1 MPAAGKSSARKPTPA
16 QKPSGAAA
24 AKAAGAGVAAT
35 AAAKGTSGAAATAAG
50 AAGAAGAAAG
60 DGSSLTFKDLVQ
72 QLQAV
77 QASVLA
83 LPAVVLKDPAVKS
96 ALASLQAFS
105 SSLQR
110 AEVQAVKSIESVPVV
125 KQLQSELAVLAKAL
139 EPYKQAA
146 AANLNVANLVKQLP
160 APLQT
165 VEKEV
170 EKLAAGVS
178 ELIHIIS
185 HDGDKD
191 LFNGYPFNKD
201 ALALWFASV
210 FAYSSV
216 AYKDDATPYRAGG
229 YDPKA
234 AERFYAK
241 RWALKWA
248 RSAQLISVLGGW
260 SIGVLRDK
268 YEYGGIG
275 GKGNKWEENMPMRA
289 KQILNICTR
298 LGTTAIKIGQALS
311 IRGDILPAPYVKELS
326 ELQDRVK
333 PFPTQTAKAIIEE
346 ELAASGAG
354 SIKSVFRKISQDPV
368 AAASIGQVFKAELN
382 DGTEVAVK
390 VQRPGVIQDIALDL
404 YIVRLVAPLYKKVFK
419 LNSDLVGLV
428 DEWGRGFVDELDYQ
442 REAVNGKRFLAAMQA
457 RGLDTVTTS
466 EVVDDLSSDRIL
478 VTKWVDGER
487 LSKSTEDDV
496 GRLCG
501 VALNAYL
508 TMLLDT
514 GLLHCDPHPGNLL
527 RTPDG
532 KLCILD
538 FGMCIEVEKDL
549 QYGLIEYISHLMSED
564 YQAIP
569 GDLIRL
575 GFVPPGQE
583 AMIQRAGVV
592 EALASIL
599 KQLAQGGGPKKVQ
612 ERFIKQIK
620 DEFGDIPREELRE
633 KMVAR
638 FEELNRQGELEQ
650 QQRVGVAD
658 VASKMEEMQED
669 EQNYFQI
676 PPWMAYILRTF
687 SVLEGIGL
695 NQDED
700 YSIAQECYPYLA
712 RRLFTDNS
720 PRAQEAL
727 RQMLY
732 GSGGTGQLN
741 VARLEELASGFQSY
755 TAGTQSVDRTQGLD
769 KAATQAAELV
779 LSPEGNF
786 IQQVLLEEIAAL
798 VDASGRAA
806 LGRATANPVGQIAM
820 EALRQQR
827 NFAQQLPA
835 PLRLAFLPAE
845 LAIDTLELLK
855 PEQEDT
861 DALEVANKLWELVQR
876 GGKTEVD
883 DLASDIGLKGSGTD
897 SGPAGAGAGAGF
909 GLSQA
914 QLLQQVRLPRDQE
927 EVQQLVS
934 RLRELQPGV
943 AATSARFL
951 SILLQRS
958 ASRLE
963 ESLDLHQ
970 QTMSSSTVAFTQQV
984 ISALDSLDLALAD
997 FQQDIL
1003 KSELEAK
1010 DKKAAAAMGEHA
1022 AETASLQ
1029 LSQATTATSSAARGG
1044 VSANGALMWSK
1055 EAQAELDRAPF
1066 FVKGP
1071 AKEGAEKFAREQGAT
1086 EVTLEHVSLSKG
1098 NR

>member
-1 MPAAGKSSARKPTPA
+1 MVLDPA
-16 QKPSGAAA
+16 QATDAFIGLAQGAAASAAA
-24 AKAAGAGVAAT
+24 AKAGAGAATTAAAT
-35 AAAKGTSGAAATAAG
+35 AAA
-50 AAGAAGAAAG
+50 G
-60 DGSSLTFKDLVQ
+60 DTFKDLLQ

-77 QASVLA
+77 QVSVLA
-83 LPAVVLKDPAVKS
+83 LPTTVLKDPAVKS
-96 ALASLQAFS
+96 ALTSLQAFS
-105 SSLQR
+105 SSLQG
-110 AEVQAVKSIESVPVV
+110 AEVLALKSIESVPIW
-125 KQLQSELAVLAKAL
+125 KLLQSELAVLAKAL

-146 AANLNVANLVKQLP
+146 AAKLNVGYLVTQLP
-160 APLQT
+160 APLQMA
-165 VEKEV
+165 EKEL
-170 EKLAAGVS
+170 EKLLAGIS
-178 ELIHIIS
+178 EVIHIVS

-201 ALALWFASV
+201 ALAVCFVCVCVQVCVSLGALELGQDLWRGVCSAGMSLGADKMCVRACVRMCECGVWGGQLWFASV
-210 FAYSSV
+210 IAYSSV
-216 AYKDDATPYRAGG
+216 AYKDDETPYAPGR

-241 RWALKWA
+241 RWALKFG
-248 RSAQLISVLGGW
+248 RTAQLIGILGGW

-275 GKGNKWEENMPMRA
+275 GKGNKWDENMPMRA

-333 PFPTQTAKAIIEE
+333 PFPTKIAKAIIEE

-354 SIKSVFRKISQDPV
+354 SIKSVFRKISEDPV

-382 DGTEVAVK
+382 DGTVVAVK
-390 VQRPGVIQDIALDL
+390 VQRPDVIKDIALDL
-404 YIVRLVAPLYKKVFK
+404 YIVRSLSPLYKRVFK

-428 DEWGRGFVDELDYQ
+428 DEWGRGFVDELDYL
-442 REAVNGKRFLAAMQA
+442 REAVNGKRFLAAMEA
-457 RGLDTVTTS
+457 RGLDTVTTAK
-466 EVVDDLSSDRIL
+466 VVDDLSSNRIL
-478 VTKWVDGER
+478 VTEWVDGER
-487 LSKSTEDDV
+487 LSKSQEDDV

-633 KMVAR
+633 KMKAR
-638 FEELNRQGELEQ
+638 FEELNKQGELKQLQQ

-669 EQNYFQI
+669 EQGYFQI

-732 GSGGTGQLN
+732 GGSGGTGQLN

-755 TAGTQSVDRTQGLD
+755 TAGTQAVDRTQGLD
-769 KAATQAAELV
+769 KAANQAAELI

-798 VDASGRAA
+798 VDASARAA
-806 LGRATANPVGQIAM
+806 LGQATANPVGQIAM
-820 EALRQQR
+820 ETLKQQR

-855 PEQEDT
+855 PAQEDS
-861 DALEVANKLWELVQR
+861 DALEVANKLWKLVQR
-876 GGKTEVD
+876 SGKTDVE
-883 DLASDIGLKGSGTD
+883 DLASDIGLKGSGPTPSAGD
-897 SGPAGAGAGAGF
+897 GAAAGPRGGF
-909 GLSQA
+909 QQIA
-914 QLLQQVRLPRDQE
+914 ALQQLRLPRDQE
-927 EVQQLVS
+927 EVQQLLA
-934 RLRELQPGV
+934 RLRELQPGL

-963 ESLDLHQ
+963 EGLDLHQ
-970 QTMSSSTVAFTQQV
+970 RTLSSRCP
-984 ISALDSLDLALAD
+984 I
-997 FQQDIL
+997 
-1003 KSELEAK
+1003 
-1010 DKKAAAAMGEHA
+1010 
-1022 AETASLQ
+1022 
-1029 LSQATTATSSAARGG
+1029 G
-1044 VSANGALMWSK
+1044 VSL
-1055 EAQAELDRAPF
+1055 
-1066 FVKGP
+1066 
-1071 AKEGAEKFAREQGAT
+1071 
-1086 EVTLEHVSLSKG
+1086 VSLLLLSLLLLMLLLTKLCSPG
-1098 NR
+1098 E

>member
-1 MPAAGKSSARKPTPA
+1 M
-16 QKPSGAAA
+16 
-24 AKAAGAGVAAT
+24 
-35 AAAKGTSGAAATAAG
+35 
-50 AAGAAGAAAG
+50 
-60 DGSSLTFKDLVQ
+60 
-72 QLQAV
+72 
-77 QASVLA
+77 
-83 LPAVVLKDPAVKS
+83 
-96 ALASLQAFS
+96 
-105 SSLQR
+105 
-110 AEVQAVKSIESVPVV
+110 
-125 KQLQSELAVLAKAL
+125 
-139 EPYKQAA
+139 
-146 AANLNVANLVKQLP
+146 
-160 APLQT
+160 
-165 VEKEV
+165 
-170 EKLAAGVS
+170 
-178 ELIHIIS
+178 
-185 HDGDKD
+185 
-191 LFNGYPFNKD
+191 
-201 ALALWFASV
+201 
-210 FAYSSV
+210 AYSSV
-216 AYKDDATPYRAGG
+216 AYTDDATPYAPGR

-241 RWALKWA
+241 RWALKFG
-248 RSAQLISVLGGW
+248 RTAQLIGILGGW

-275 GKGNKWEENMPMRA
+275 GKGNKWDENMPMRA

-333 PFPTQTAKAIIEE
+333 PFPTKIAKAIIEE

-354 SIKSVFRKISQDPV
+354 SIKSVFRKISDDPV

-382 DGTEVAVK
+382 DGTVVAVK
-390 VQRPGVIQDIALDL
+390 VQRPDVIKDIALDL
-404 YIVRLVAPLYKKVFK
+404 YIVRSLSPLYKKVFK

-457 RGLDTVTTS
+457 RGLDTVTTAK
-466 EVVDDLSSDRIL
+466 VVDDLSSNRIL
-478 VTKWVDGER
+478 VTEWVDGER
-487 LSKSTEDDV
+487 LSKSQEDDV

-633 KMVAR
+633 KMKAR
-638 FEELNRQGELEQ
+638 FEELNKQGELKQLQQ

-669 EQNYFQI
+669 EQGYFQI

-755 TAGTQSVDRTQGLD
+755 TAGTQAVDRTQGLD
-769 KAATQAAELV
+769 KAATQAAELI

-806 LGRATANPVGQIAM
+806 LGQATANPVGQIAM
-820 EALRQQR
+820 EALKQQR

-855 PEQEDT
+855 PAQEDS
-861 DALEVANKLWELVQR
+861 DALEVANKLWKLVQR
-876 GGKTEVD
+876 SGKTDVE
-883 DLASDIGLKGSGTD
+883 DLASDIGLKGSGPT
-897 SGPAGAGAGAGF
+897 SLAGAGAAAGPGGGF
-909 GLSQA
+909 Q
-914 QLLQQVRLPRDQE
+914 QLAALQQLRLPRDQE
-927 EVQQLVS
+927 EVQQLLT
-934 RLRELQPGV
+934 RLRELQPGL

-963 ESLDLHQ
+963 EGLDLHQ
-970 QTMSSSTVAFTQQV
+970 QTLSSRCPIGVV
-984 ISALDSLDLALAD
+984 RVLALAN
-997 FQQDIL
+997 
-1003 KSELEAK
+1003 S
-1010 DKKAAAAMGEHA
+1010 
-1022 AETASLQ
+1022 TV
-1029 LSQATTATSSAARGG
+1029 LSPG
-1044 VSANGALMWSK
+1044 VA
-1055 EAQAELDRAPF
+1055 
-1066 FVKGP
+1066 V
-1071 AKEGAEKFAREQGAT
+1071 
-1086 EVTLEHVSLSKG
+1086 
-1098 NR
+1098 